1 MVVQFTKI
9 LSLMIFTSGVSAQV
23 VETDFM
29 VIAHRGY
36 SSVAPENTLS
46 AIKEAV
52 KIGANYIEVD
62 VHLSRDGEIVVIH
75 DESIDRTTN
84 GTGRVEDL
92 PLDELKTYDAGGW
105 FSPRHQGEA
114 IPTLDEVFQAVPK
127 GTKIIVEI
135 KEGRSRYQ
143 GIEDKIISSADV
155 RGRRDD
161 IILKAFN
168 EDILHTAEQLAP
180 DIPRLLVYVFGFGVD
195 SFSGEFLQHHR
206 WFFNRRSLNRLQSAD
221 FKVIV
226 WHVNDRDDMQRL
238 VDWGVDGIETDHPNV
253 LLDVLR
259 DSGRVTGNS
268 H

>member
-1 MVVQFTKI
+1 MW
-9 LSLMIFTSGVSAQV
+9 GVSAQSE
-23 VETDFM
+23 ETDFM

-46 AIKEAV
+46 AIEEAV
-52 KIGANYIEVD
+52 EIGANHVEVD
-62 VHLSRDGEIVVIH
+62 VHLTRDGEVVVIH
-75 DESIDRTTN
+75 DKSIDRTTN
-84 GTGRVEDL
+84 GAGRVEDL
-92 PLDELKTYDAGGW
+92 TLKQLKTYDAGGW
-105 FSPRHQGEA
+105 FSPAYQGET
-114 IPTLDEVFQAVPK
+114 IPTLDEVFQAVPR

-143 GIEDKIISSADV
+143 GVEEKIISLADV
-155 RGRRDD
+155 RGRRGD

-168 EDILHTAEQLAP
+168 EDILDTAEQLAP

-206 WFFNRRSLNRLQSAD
+206 WFLDRRSLNRLQSAD

-259 DSGRVTGNS
+259 DSGWVTRNS
-268 H
+268 Y